1 MEIAQSQYRTEW
13 LAVILAGAAS
23 LILSLAVPS
32 IDVVGWISG
41 YLLGLLAIAVHLVM
55 YQLFKDAD
63 WKQFLAYYYLVF
75 FLRLLLILSLFFL
88 VLAVTN
94 IEQVSFT
101 LSFIISYILHSVID
115 IILIHKTSTNRP
127 T

>member
-1 MEIAQSQYRTEW
+1 M
-13 LAVILAGAAS
+13 ILAGAAS

>member
-1 MEIAQSQYRTEW
+1 MEIVQSQYRTEW
-13 LAVILAGAAS
+13 LTVILAGVAS

-41 YLLGLLAIAVHLVM
+41 YLLGLLAMVVHLVM
-55 YQLFKDAD
+55 YLLFRDAD
-63 WKQFLAYYYLVF
+63 WKKFLAYYYLVF
-75 FLRLLLILSLFFL
+75 FLRLLLILALFFL

-94 IEQVSFT
+94 IEQISFT

-115 IILIHKTSTNRP
+115 IILIHKTSTKRP